1 MTATTAPAPGGRP
14 APIGVDALRALRV
27 SGAVHALIDVRE
39 HPETDAGHIP
49 GASTVPM
56 RSLPLRVTELL
67 PTTDLDIVVVDR
79 GGEDRRAE
87 AAVEL
92 LRAEGHTRAVVL
104 DGGLAAWSAAGH
116 RVERGR
122 NVPSKRFG
130 ELLLDGADEDLLV
143 APETLA
149 GWMAEGRVD
158 RILDVRTAVEHEREC
173 IPGSQHA
180 AGFDVVAAALAR
192 TDPSRPLIVHCTG
205 RTRGIVAASTLRL
218 LGLPNVHALEN
229 GTMGW
234 KLAGLELEHG
244 ARRDAPSTDAA
255 DDAAEATRAAVHAI
269 ARDAGVELLSPAAAD
284 ERLRTA
290 TIPTLLFDVRS
301 PAEHAEAAPD
311 RALGVPSGQLVQQVD
326 DHLVIAGAHAILI
339 DDGGVRAPI
348 AAYWLRRIGVA
359 SVAIVDGGVA
369 AWQRAGLP
377 IGPPADR
384 PLPRPVARA
393 QESVEAVD
401 HEQLEARIAAGAT
414 VVSVATSLEHAAGH
428 VPGARWLFAADALT
442 DPERALAELSAA
454 SSEDPS
460 EHADRGPREL
470 IVTCEDGQLSSVV
483 AALFVAADVVAR
495 ADVEGEPGLRVRRL
509 AGGTR
514 AWRAAGRPLSTDRS
528 GIPAPAPDAMEHPIH
543 VGADAM
549 RAYLDWELELE
560 HHGA

>member
-1 MTATTAPAPGGRP
+1 MTVTTAPAPGGRP
-14 APIGVDALRALRV
+14 APFGVDALRALRV
-27 SGAVHALIDVRE
+27 SGDVHALIDVRE

-56 RSLPLRVTELL
+56 RTLPLRAAELL
-67 PTTDLDIVVVDR
+67 PTTDLDIVVVDS

-92 LRAEGHTRAVVL
+92 LRSEGHVRAVVL
-104 DGGLAAWSAAGH
+104 DGGLAAWVAAGH

-244 ARRDAPSTDAA
+244 ARRAAPSADASDA
-255 DDAAEATRAAVHAI
+255 SDDEAATTRAAVHAI
-269 ARDAGVELLSPAAAD
+269 ARDAGVELLSPEAAH

-290 TIPTLLFDVRS
+290 AVPTLLFDVRS
-301 PAEHAEAAPD
+301 PAEHSAAAPD
-311 RALGVPSGQLVQQVD
+311 GALGVPSGQLVQQLD

-359 SVAIVDGGVA
+359 AVAIVDGGVT
-369 AWQRAGLP
+369 AWQAAGLP
-377 IGPPADR
+377 VGPPADR
-384 PLPRPVARA
+384 PLPGPVARA
-393 QESVEAVD
+393 QASVEAVD
-401 HEQLEARIAAGAT
+401 AAQLEALVAAGAT
-414 VVSVATSLEHAAGH
+414 VVSVATSLEHEAGH
-428 VPGARWLFAADALT
+428 VPDAQWLFAAAALADPSRSLDAVLT
-442 DPERALAELSAA
+442 GTADDRTIDAASGGRALVVS
-454 SSEDPS
+454 
-460 EHADRGPREL
+460 
-470 IVTCEDGQLSSVV
+470 CEDGRLSAVV
-483 AALFVAADVVAR
+483 AARFAAVGV
-495 ADVEGEPGLRVRRL
+495 PGLGIHRLDGGVR
-509 AGGTR
+509 G
-514 AWRAAGRPLSTDRS
+514 WRASGRPLHTDPS
-528 GIPAPAPDAMEHPIH
+528 GIPTPAPDVIEHPIH
-543 VGADAM
+543 VGAEAM

-560 HHGA
+560 HDAGEDA

>member
-1 MTATTAPAPGGRP
+1 VTVTTAPAPGGRP
-14 APIGVDALRALRV
+14 APFGVDALRALRV

-56 RSLPLRVTELL
+56 RTLPLRMAELL
-67 PTTDLDIVVVDR
+67 PTTGLDIVVVD
-79 GGEDRRAE
+79 GGDEDRRAA

-92 LRAEGHTRAVVL
+92 LRSEGHARAVVL
-104 DGGLAAWSAAGH
+104 DGGLAAWAAAGH

-130 ELLLDGADEDLLV
+130 ELLLDGAEEDLLV

-149 GWMAEGRVD
+149 DWMAEGRVE
-158 RILDVRTAVEHEREC
+158 RILDVRTAAEHEREC

-192 TDPSRPLIVHCTG
+192 TDPSRPLVVHCTG

-244 ARRDAPSTDAA
+244 ARRVAPADAPDEDAA
-255 DDAAEATRAAVHAI
+255 ATHAAVHAI
-269 ARDAGVELLSPAAAD
+269 ARDAGVERLSPAVAA

-290 TIPTLLFDVRS
+290 TVPTLLFDVRS
-301 PAEHAEAAPD
+301 PAEHSEAAPD
-311 RALGVPSGQLVQQVD
+311 GSIGVPSGQLVQQLD

-348 AAYWLRRIGVA
+348 AAFWLRRIGVA
-359 SVAIVDGGVA
+359 AVAVVDGGIA
-369 AWQRAGLP
+369 AWQAAGLP
-377 IGPPADR
+377 VGPPALR
-384 PLPRPVARA
+384 PLPGPVTRA
-393 QESVEAVD
+393 QARVDAVD
-401 HEQLEARIAAGAT
+401 SARLEVLLSEGAT
-414 VVSVATSLEHAAGH
+414 VVSVASSLEHAAGH
-428 VPGARWLFAADALT
+428 LEGSRWLFAAEALA
-442 DPERALAELSAA
+442 DPERVLTGVLGDAPDAA
-454 SSEDPS
+454 
-460 EHADRGPREL
+460 RREVT
-470 IVTCEDGQLSSVV
+470 VTCEDGTLSAVV
-483 AALFVAADVVAR
+483 AARLDAVMP
-495 ADVEGEPGLRVRRL
+495 PGGHVRRL
-509 AGGTR
+509 EGGVR
-514 AWRAAGRPLSTDRS
+514 AWRASGRPLSTDATD
-528 GIPAPAPDAMEHPIH
+528 IPRPAPDVIEHPIH
-543 VGADAM
+543 VGAAAM

-560 HHGA
+560 HDADRDG